1 MNHRSEFDHRKGSPT
16 SSYTRTDIKR
26 ETRRFEHYHETQSY
40 PNRHKDDE
48 KNNAK
53 REVKG
58 SLNDSP
64 PSSDAYGAD
73 FYERDASDEI
83 YMSVIFWSL
92 VEIAD
97 VAIGDAVDLAVL
109 KEYFFY
115 LIR

>member
-26 ETRRFEHYHETQSY
+26 ETRRFEDYHETQSY

-83 YMSVIFWSL
+83 YMSVIF
-92 VEIAD
+92 
-97 VAIGDAVDLAVL
+97 
-109 KEYFFY
+109 
-115 LIR
+115 